1 MGPVSDG
8 KADHVVVEEVGV
20 IVAEIVLL
28 AACFIG
34 AIIWLWCILFM
45 AKMNALEDEIRME
58 ALVSGDLYS
67 EGRVLMEAAA
77 LCEQRRHG
85 RRLGGQV
92 EVVWDGEMFPSKTTT
107 VGDHAEWLSREG
119 HKNGI
124 SVRRKN
130 GDNSCGVV

>member
-45 AKMNALEDEIRME
+45 AKMNAFGDEIVWKHWNQMI
-58 ALVSGDLYS
+58 
-67 EGRVLMEAAA
+67 
-77 LCEQRRHG
+77 CTPK
-85 RRLGGQV
+85 
-92 EVVWDGEMFPSKTTT
+92 VV
-107 VGDHAEWLSREG
+107 R
-119 HKNGI
+119 
-124 SVRRKN
+124 
-130 GDNSCGVV
+130 

>member
-58 ALVSGDLYS
+58 ALESDDLYS
-67 EGRVLMEAAA
+67 EGRALMEAAA

-85 RRLGGQV
+85 RGRGGH
-92 EVVWDGEMFPSKTTT
+92 VVVDWDTALYPKDTTI

-119 HKNGI
+119 PKNGI
-124 SVRRKN
+124 TVRRKN
-130 GDNSCGVV
+130 DDNSCGVV